1 MKAGDR
7 VFAVAVEGSQQ
18 LDALDVVLFRDGR
31 ARSALTVTLP
41 NIEVTDGTLDV
52 RLVPVKGQPILGALE
67 IEPTR
72 LLGERTCP
80 PLYGR
85 TTLMARS
92 LTCLRGTSSGGTQ
105 GESMMKIR
113 PIPIKKKT

>member
-41 NIEVTDGTLDV
+41 NIVVTDGTLDV
-52 RLVPVKGQPILGALE
+52 RLVPVKGQPILG
-67 IEPTR
+67 
-72 LLGERTCP
+72 
-80 PLYGR
+80 PLK
-85 TTLMARS
+85 LS
-92 LTCLRGTSSGGTQ
+92 LRGYWVSQT
-105 GESMMKIR
+105 R
-113 PIPIKKKT
+113 PKRMGRQL